1 MDVGCN
7 CMGAAAA
14 SRRPVKRYN
23 LLVPDIFPKT
33 EPPFDQPV
41 DATTERKFKKLV
53 NYLEK
58 THERGPKVSAIPIQA
73 LLPAEELKSEGPHTW
88 DTQTSARH
96 VLPWLAKPST
106 VVWDTSKSVSASLT
120 MPAYAHRMQV
130 SRRLARKLSESLRK
144 RRYGYVKLVAYA
156 YIYLLAKLPPED
168 SGLLARELVCQEAVR
183 PARFTPAWPTPLLVS

>member
-58 THERGPKVSAIPIQA
+58 THERAPKVSI
-73 LLPAEELKSEGPHTW
+73 
-88 DTQTSARH
+88 
-96 VLPWLAKPST
+96 
-106 VVWDTSKSVSASLT
+106 LT
-120 MPAYAHRMQV
+120 
-130 SRRLARKLSESLRK
+130 L
-144 RRYGYVKLVAYA
+144 
-156 YIYLLAKLPPED
+156 YL
-168 SGLLARELVCQEAVR
+168 GLLSPVSTLDTAEQLQE
-183 PARFTPAWPTPLLVS
+183 PTV

>member
-58 THERGPKVSAIPIQA
+58 THERGPKVSANPGQ
-73 LLPAEELKSEGPHTW
+73 LKSLDSEGPHTW
-88 DTQTSARH
+88 KPKYICQILMP
-96 VLPWLAKPST
+96 LPGLI
-106 VVWDTSKSVSASLT
+106 
-120 MPAYAHRMQV
+120 AYW
-130 SRRLARKLSESLRK
+130 
-144 RRYGYVKLVAYA
+144 
-156 YIYLLAKLPPED
+156 I
-168 SGLLARELVCQEAVR
+168 
-183 PARFTPAWPTPLLVS
+183 